1 MDKQH
6 PSRLRF
12 NFGFLVEAKIGTSR
26 TIELDYPTID
36 VEDITLTPLT
46 GVLQVTR
53 TSEGVYLSGRLNAT
67 TAVTCVRC
75 LTDALN
81 TVKVSLEELLYYP
94 PSSAPP
100 GELFIGEDG
109 FFDLNPLTREL
120 TLLEV
125 PFNPICKP
133 DCQGLCQ
140 ECGANLN
147 EGDCGCTEDETDPR
161 LAILK
166 ELLNKEKEQ

>member
-12 NFGFLVEAKIGTSR
+12 NFGFLLEAKIGTNR
-26 TIELDYPTID
+26 IIELEYPTID
-36 VEDITLTPLT
+36 VEDITLSPLT
-46 GVLQVTR
+46 GTLNVTR
-53 TSEGVYLSGRLNAT
+53 TSEGVYLSGELQTA

-75 LTDALN
+75 LIDALAS
-81 TVKVSLEELLYYP
+81 VQVSLDELLYYP
-94 PSSAPP
+94 PKAAPP

-109 FFDLNPLTREL
+109 YIDLGPLIREM
-120 TLLEV
+120 TILEL
-125 PFNPICKP
+125 PIRPLCKP

-147 EGDCGCTEDETDPR
+147 ETECDCKIDDIDPR
-161 LAILK
+161 LAKLK
-166 ELLNKEKEQ
+166 ELLEEEEL

>member
-12 NFGFLVEAKIGTSR
+12 NFGFLLEANLGTSR

-46 GVLQVTR
+46 GILHVTR
-53 TSEGVYLSGRLNAT
+53 TSEGVYLHGNLQTA
-67 TAVTCVRC
+67 TAVNCVRC
-75 LTDALN
+75 LVDTLAP
-81 TVKVSLEELLYYP
+81 VSISLDELLYYP
-94 PSSAPP
+94 PQAAPP
-100 GELFIGEDG
+100 GELFIGDNG
-109 FFDLNPLTREL
+109 CIDLGPLIREL
-120 TLLEV
+120 TILEL
-125 PFNPICKP
+125 PIHPLCKP

-147 EGDCGCTEDETDPR
+147 EEECGCTVDEIDPR
-161 LAILK
+161 LAKLK
-166 ELLNKEKEQ
+166 ELLEED

>member
-12 NFGFLVEAKIGTSR
+12 NFGFLLEARIGTSR

-46 GVLQVTR
+46 GALIVTR
-53 TSEGVYLSGRLNAT
+53 TSEGVYVSGKLKTA

-75 LTDALN
+75 LIDTLAP
-81 TVKVSLEELLYYP
+81 VSVSLEELLYYP
-94 PSSAPP
+94 PGATPP
-100 GELFIGEDG
+100 GELAIGEDG
-109 FFDLNPLTREL
+109 YIDLGPLVREL
-120 TLLEV
+120 AILEL
-125 PFNPICKP
+125 PIHPLCKP

-140 ECGANLN
+140 ECGTNLN
-147 EGDCGCTEDETDPR
+147 GRDCGCIVDEIDPR
-161 LAILK
+161 LAKLK
-166 ELLNKEKEQ
+166 ELLEKD

>member
-12 NFGFLVEAKIGTSR
+12 NFGYLLEAKIGTSR
-26 TIELDYPTID
+26 TIELNYPTID

-46 GVLQVTR
+46 GTLDVTR
-53 TSEGVYLSGRLNAT
+53 TSEGVYLSGQLQTA

-75 LTDALN
+75 LNDTLAP
-81 TVKVSLEELLYYP
+81 VSVSLDELLFYP
-94 PSSAPP
+94 PNEAPP

-109 FFDLNPLTREL
+109 YIDLAPLVREL
-120 TLLEV
+120 TILEL
-125 PFNPICKP
+125 PIHPLCKT

-140 ECGANLN
+140 ECGTNLN
-147 EGDCGCTEDETDPR
+147 EKDCGCTIDEIDPR
-161 LAILK
+161 LAKLK
-166 ELLNKEKEQ
+166 ELLEKD

>member
-12 NFGFLVEAKIGTSR
+12 NFGFLLEAKIGTSR
-26 TIELDYPTID
+26 IIELDYPTID

-46 GVLQVTR
+46 GTLMTTR
-53 TSEGVYLSGRLNAT
+53 TSEGVYVSGRLKTA
-67 TAVTCVRC
+67 TAVKCVRC
-75 LTDALN
+75 LTDTLVPVAV
-81 TVKVSLEELLYYP
+81 TLEELLYYP
-94 PSSAPP
+94 PSSTPP

-109 FFDLNPLTREL
+109 YIDLSPLVREL
-120 TLLEV
+120 TILEL
-125 PFNPICKP
+125 PFHPICKP
-133 DCQGLCQ
+133 DCLGLCQ

-147 EGDCGCTEDETDPR
+147 ENDCGCVVDDIDPR

-166 ELLNKEKEQ
+166 ELLKDD